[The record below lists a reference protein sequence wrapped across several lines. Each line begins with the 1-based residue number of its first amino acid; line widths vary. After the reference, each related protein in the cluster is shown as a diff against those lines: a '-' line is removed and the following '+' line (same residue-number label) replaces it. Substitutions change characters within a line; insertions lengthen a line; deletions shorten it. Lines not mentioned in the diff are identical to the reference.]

1 MRILGI
7 DFGLKRV
14 GLALCDPTETLAT
27 PYGTIERTTR
37 ERLFAD
43 IAATVE
49 REGVEAVVVGLP
61 LGLDGRDTESTRQ
74 ARNFA
79 ESLAR
84 RLGLPVH
91 LADER
96 LSSAAAEASLKE
108 TGLCSRKRK
117 KVLDSQAAALIL
129 QGWLQSRGRRC

>member
-84 RLGLPVH
+84 RFGLPVH

-96 LSSAAAEASLKE
+96 LSSAEAEASLKE

-129 QGWLQSRGRRC
+129 QGWLQSRDRRC